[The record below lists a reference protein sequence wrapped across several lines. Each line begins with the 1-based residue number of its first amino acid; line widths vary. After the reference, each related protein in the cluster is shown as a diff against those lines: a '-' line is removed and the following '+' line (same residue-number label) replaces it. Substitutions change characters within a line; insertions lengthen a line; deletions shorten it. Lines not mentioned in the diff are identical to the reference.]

1 MSLLETTLNTRD
13 LGGHKTKVGKVTIFN
28 RIYRSD
34 YGNKP
39 PNDKD
44 IKLLLTNKITTIID
58 MRYIHNKGNN
68 TEKNYFEKLKGF
80 KYYNYPIEEGSQ
92 IPKSINDVP
101 KSYIE
106 IACSKNIKNILEIIA
121 NSENGVMFNCSAG
134 KDRTAVVTA
143 IIFMLCGVN
152 KDEII
157 KDYIISKECLKEK
170 FTEIKENN
178 PNIDINIIIPHE
190 SYIIDFMDLF
200 YKRFGDINNY
210 MDLIGLSIN
219 DRIKI
224 QNKLLNLD

>member
-13 LGGHKTKVGKVTIFN
+13 LGGHKTNVDKVTIFN

-58 MRYIHNKGNN
+58 MRYIHNDDNN
-68 TEKNYFEKLKGF
+68 IIKNYYEKLKDF

-92 IPKSINDVP
+92 IPKSIDDVP
-101 KSYIE
+101 KSQIE
-106 IACSKNIKNILEIIA
+106 IACSKNIKKILEIIA
-121 NSENGVMFNCSAG
+121 NSDNGVMINCSAG
-134 KDRTAVVTA
+134 KDRTGVVTA
-143 IIFMLCGVN
+143 IIFMLCGVL

-157 KDYIISKECLKEK
+157 KDYMISKECLKEK
-170 FTEIKENN
+170 FIEIKKNN

-190 SYIIDFMDLF
+190 SYIIDFMELF
-200 YKRFGDINNY
+200 YKSFGDINNY
-210 MDLIGLSIN
+210 INLIGLSNN
-219 DRIKI
+219 DRKKI
-224 QNKLLNLD
+224 QNKLLNPD

>member
-13 LGGHKTKVGKVTIFN
+13 LGDHKTNAGKVTIFK

-58 MRYIHNKGNN
+58 MRYIQNKDNN
-68 TEKNYFEKLKGF
+68 AIKNYFEKIKYF
-80 KYYNYPIEEGSQ
+80 RYYNYPIEEGSQ

-121 NSENGVMFNCSAG
+121 NSENGVMINCSAG
-134 KDRTAVVTA
+134 KDRTGVVTA
-143 IIFMLCGVN
+143 IIFMLCGVI

-157 KDYIISKECLKEK
+157 EDYMNSKECLKEK

-190 SYIIDFMDLF
+190 TYIIDFMELF
-200 YKRFGDINNY
+200 YKRFGNIYNY
-210 MDLIGLSIN
+210 MEYIGLSIN
-219 DRIKI
+219 DMIKI
-224 QNKLLNLD
+224 QNKLLN

>member
-13 LGGHKTKVGKVTIFN
+13 LGGHKTNVGKVTIFN

-44 IKLLLTNKITTIID
+44 IKLLLINKITTIID
-58 MRYIHNKGNN
+58 MRYIQNKD
-68 TEKNYFEKLKGF
+68 TEKNYFAKLKDF

-101 KSYIE
+101 KSYID

-121 NSENGVMFNCSAG
+121 NSENGVMINCSAG
-134 KDRTAVVTA
+134 KDRTGVVTA
-143 IIFMLCGVN
+143 IIFMLCGVI

-157 KDYIISKECLKEK
+157 KDYMISKECLKEK
-170 FTEIKENN
+170 FAEIKEKN

-190 SYIIDFMDLF
+190 SYIIDFMELF

-210 MDLIGLSIN
+210 INLIGLSIN
-219 DRIKI
+219 DRKKI
-224 QNKLLNLD
+224 QNKLLNPD

>member
-13 LGGHKTKVGKVTIFN
+13 LGGHKTNDGKITIFN

-34 YGNKP
+34 YGEKSP
-39 PNDKD
+39 SERD
-44 IKLLLTNKITTIID
+44 IQLLFSNKIKTIID
-58 MRYIHNKGNN
+58 MRLLQKSNQNKSF
-68 TEKNYFEKLKGF
+68 FEYLKYF
-80 KYYNYPIEEGSQ
+80 KYYNIPIEEGSQ

-121 NSENGVMFNCSAG
+121 NSENGVLLNCSAG
-134 KDRTAVVTA
+134 KDRTGVVTA

-157 KDYIISKECLKEK
+157 KDYMISKECLKEK
-170 FTEIKENN
+170 LIEIKNKN
-178 PNIDINIIIPHE
+178 PDIDINIITPHE
-190 SYIIDFMDLF
+190 SYISDFIDLF
-200 YKRFGDINNY
+200 FKRFGNINNY
-210 MDLIGLSIN
+210 LDWIGLSDK

-224 QNKLLNLD
+224 KNKLLNPD